1 MTGDPLK
8 QLTNVYI
15 SVCCTREHIGFVNQV
30 ATFPGDVLVQAGAV
44 RNKSILLLVNNGNN
58 LI

>member
-15 SVCCTREHIGFVNQV
+15 SVCCTREH
-30 ATFPGDVLVQAGAV
+30 
-44 RNKSILLLVNNGNN
+44 KSTHWLR
-58 LI
+58 